1 MDNKHYIAL
10 ELDKVL
16 ELLAA
21 KTTSAAS
28 AQKAREII
36 PYSDPRD
43 VSRAIRQTADINTL
57 SVRFGTPGLGGIRD
71 CSQEILRAQVGGRLS
86 IPELLATCRTL
97 RTIRSVKDW
106 RRQAEEPT
114 SADHLFD
121 ALVPNRALEE
131 EIDRCILNEEEL
143 QDTAS
148 AELGSIRRK
157 IRKAQLSIR
166 EKLDSIIKSPQYAQV
181 LQEPIVTIRDGRFVV
196 PVKAERK
203 GELRGLVHDTSGS
216 GATVFVEPM
225 AVVDANNEIRILK
238 GEEQQEIDRILLDL
252 SQQVGEMGDLILQS
266 FSALVDLDLLFAK
279 SRLADAMRATVPEI
293 RTDRTL
299 KLNKARHP
307 LIPKEKV
314 VAVDIQLGGEFD
326 TLVITGPNTGGKTVA
341 LKTLGLLTL
350 MAACG
355 MLLPC
360 GEGSCVPV
368 FDRVLADIGD
378 EQSIEQSLST
388 FSAHITN
395 IISILEWAGPRSLV
409 LTDELGAGT
418 DPVEGAALAVSI
430 LEALREKGALVAAT
444 THYAEIK
451 MFALTTPGVENG
463 SCEFDVE
470 TLSPTYRLL
479 IGVPGRSNAFAIS
492 SRLGLPEG
500 VIQRARE
507 LVSSENTR
515 FEDVVSDLER
525 TRQELEKE
533 QLAAASRRQ
542 QMDALKKEM
551 EEERKRLYAQLDKEA
566 QEAREQARTIVER
579 VRSQTDLLLNEMEEL
594 KKQQDKEEFS
604 KKFAQLRAGYKGR
617 VEHLRD
623 LADPVAQRRG
633 ESYVLPR
640 KLRSGD
646 TVLLP
651 DLNIE
656 GTVLSGPDSAG
667 CYMVQSGILKS
678 KVKEEDLRLVDTKDR
693 KVTVNG
699 RRRVP
704 PSAAA
709 VGGKSV
715 RDARTEV
722 DIRGMDSIDGILEV
736 DRFLD
741 QASLMGL
748 GTVTIIHGKGTG
760 VLRAAVQEHL
770 RKVKCVKSFRP
781 GMYGEGEAGV
791 TIVELK

>member
-1 MDNKHYIAL
+1 MDNKHYLAL

-21 KTTSAAS
+21 KTTSEAS
-28 AQKAREII
+28 AQKARSLI

-43 VSRAIRQTADINTL
+43 VTRAIRQTADVNTL
-57 SVRFGTPGLGGIRD
+57 SARFGTPGLGGIRD
-71 CSQEILRAQVGGRLS
+71 CSQELHRAQVGGRLS
-86 IPELLATCRTL
+86 IPELLSVCRVL

-114 SADHLFD
+114 SVDHLFE
-121 ALVPNRALEE
+121 ALTPNRALEE
-131 EIDRCILNEEEL
+131 EIDRCILSEDEL

-148 AELGSIRRK
+148 AELASIRRK

-166 EKLDSIIKSPQYAQV
+166 ERLDSIIKSPQYTQV

-238 GEEQQEIDRILLDL
+238 GEEQQEVDRILLEL
-252 SQQVGEMGDLILQS
+252 SGRVGEMAELIHQS
-266 FSALVDLDLLFAK
+266 FSALVELDVLFAK
-279 SRLADAMRATVPEI
+279 SRLADTMAASVPEI

-299 KLNKARHP
+299 RLNKARHP
-307 LIPKEKV
+307 LIPREKV
-314 VAVDIQLGGEFD
+314 VPVDIALGGDFD

-418 DPVEGAALAVSI
+418 DPVEGAALAVAI

-451 MFALTTPGVENG
+451 MYALTTPGVENG
-463 SCEFDVE
+463 SCEFNVE

-492 SRLGLPEG
+492 QRLGLSG
-500 VIQRARE
+500 AVIDRAKE

-533 QLAAASRRQ
+533 QQAAASRRQ
-542 QMDALKKEM
+542 QMDSLKREM

-594 KKQQDKEEFS
+594 KKQQDKEEFAQ
-604 KKFAQLRAGYKGR
+604 KFAQLRAGYKGR
-617 VEHLRD
+617 VERLRD

-633 ESYVLPR
+633 EVYVLPR

-646 TVLLP
+646 TVLLT
-651 DLNIE
+651 DLNLE

-667 CYMVQSGILKS
+667 CYMVQAGILKS
-678 KVKEEDLRLVDTKDR
+678 KVKEENLRLVDTKDR

-699 RRRVP
+699 KRRVP
-704 PSAAA
+704 PSVAA

-722 DIRGMDSIDGILEV
+722 DIRGMDSIDGVLEV

-741 QASLMGL
+741 QAALLGL

-760 VLRAAVQEHL
+760 VLRAAVQDHL
-770 RKVKCVKSFRP
+770 KKAKHVKSFRP

>member
-1 MDNKHYIAL
+1 MENKHYIAL

-21 KTTSAAS
+21 KTTSEAS
-28 AQKAREII
+28 AARAREII
-36 PYSDPRD
+36 PYSDWRD
-43 VSRAIRQTADINTL
+43 VTRAIRETAEINTL
-57 SVRFGTPGLGGIRD
+57 SVRFGTPGLGGVRD
-71 CSQEILRAQVGGRLS
+71 CGTELHRAQVGGRLS
-86 IPELLATCRTL
+86 IPELLAVCRVL
-97 RTIRSVKDW
+97 RTIRAVKDW
-106 RRQAEEPT
+106 RKQAEEPT
-114 SADHLFD
+114 AVDYLFD
-121 ALVPNRALEE
+121 ALTPDRALEE

-166 EKLDSIIKSPQYAQV
+166 EKLDSIIRSPQYAQV

-225 AVVDANNEIRILK
+225 AVVDANNEIRILQ
-238 GEEQQEIDRILLDL
+238 GEEQQEIDRILLEL
-252 SQQVGEMGDLILQS
+252 SGRVGEMAELIAQS
-266 FSALVDLDLLFAK
+266 FDALTALDLLFAK
-279 SRLADAMRATVPEI
+279 SRLADAMGATVPEI
-293 RTDRTL
+293 RRDRVVR
-299 KLNKARHP
+299 LNKARHP

-314 VAVDIQLGGEFD
+314 VPVDILLGDGFD

-341 LKTLGLLTL
+341 LKTLGLLTS

-355 MLLPC
+355 LLLPC
-360 GEGSCVPV
+360 GDGSCVPV

-395 IISILEWAGPRSLV
+395 IISILDQAGPGSLV

-430 LEALREKGALVAAT
+430 LEALRRKGALIAAT

-451 MFALTTPGVENG
+451 MYALTTPGVENG

-492 SRLGLPEG
+492 HRLGLPDQ
-500 VIQRARE
+500 VIDRAKE

-515 FEDVVSDLER
+515 FEDVVTDLER
-525 TRQELEKE
+525 TRQALEKE
-533 QLAAASRRQ
+533 RQAAASRRQ
-542 QMDALKKEM
+542 QAESLKQEM
-551 EEERKRLYAQLDKEA
+551 EAERQRLYAQLDKEA
-566 QEAREQARTIVER
+566 QQARQQAQTMVER
-579 VRSQTDLLLNEMEEL
+579 VKSQTDLLLNEMEEL
-594 KKQQDKEEFS
+594 KKQKDKEDFS
-604 KKFAQLRAGYKGR
+604 EKLSQLRAGYKGR
-617 VEHLRD
+617 VERLRD

-633 ESYVLPR
+633 EEYVLPR
-640 KLRSGD
+640 KLQSGD
-646 TVLLP
+646 TVLLTG
-651 DLNIE
+651 LNLE
-656 GTVLSGPDSAG
+656 GTVLSGPDSSG
-667 CYMVQSGILKS
+667 CYLIQAGILKS
-678 KVKEEDLRLVDTKDR
+678 KVKEEELRLVDTKDR

-699 RRRVP
+699 RRRT
-704 PSAAA
+704 AAENK
-709 VGGKSV
+709 VD
-715 RDARTEV
+715 REARTEI
-722 DIRGMDSIDGILEV
+722 DIRGMDSIDGIATV

-741 QASLMGL
+741 QAAMMGM

-760 VLRAAVQEHL
+760 VLRTAIQNHL
-770 RKVKCVKSFRP
+770 RKLKNIKSFRP

-791 TIVELK
+791 TVVELK

>member
-1 MDNKHYIAL
+1 MKNKHYIAL

-28 AQKAREII
+28 AARARDLL
-36 PYSDPRD
+36 PYSDWRD
-43 VSRAIRQTADINTL
+43 VRRAVSQTAEINSL

-71 CSQEILRAQVGGRLS
+71 CGAELHRAQVGGRLS
-86 IPELLATCRTL
+86 IPELLSVCRVL

-114 SADHLFD
+114 GCDHLFG
-121 ALVPNRALEE
+121 ALTPNRALEE
-131 EIDRCILNEEEL
+131 EIDRCVLNDEEL

-148 AELGSIRRK
+148 AELASIRRK

-166 EKLDSIIKSPQYAQV
+166 ERLDSIIKSPQYAQV

-225 AVVDANNEIRILK
+225 AVVDANNEIRILR
-238 GEEQQEIDRILLDL
+238 GEEQEEVDRILLEL
-252 SQQVGEMGDLILQS
+252 SGRVGEMGEQIAES
-266 FSALVDLDLLFAK
+266 FDALVELDVLFAK
-279 SRLADAMRATVPEI
+279 SRLADAMGASVPEI
-293 RTDRTL
+293 RQDRL
-299 KLNKARHP
+299 LRLNKARHP
-307 LIPKEKV
+307 LIPRERV
-314 VAVDIQLGGEFD
+314 VPVDITLGDGFD

-355 MLLPC
+355 LLLPC
-360 GEGSCVPV
+360 GDGSCVPV

-395 IISILEWAGPRSLV
+395 IISILEWTGPRSLV

-430 LEALREKGALVAAT
+430 LEALRRKGALVAAT

-451 MFALTTPGVENG
+451 MYALTTPGVENG
-463 SCEFDVE
+463 SCEFNVE

-492 SRLGLPEG
+492 ARLGLPEE
-500 VIQRARE
+500 VIDRAKE

-533 QLAAASRRQ
+533 QQAAASRRQ
-542 QMDALKKEM
+542 QMDSLKAEM
-551 EEERKRLYAQLDKEA
+551 EEERQRLYARLDQEA
-566 QEAREQARTIVER
+566 QQARQQAQTMVER
-579 VRSQTDLLLNEMEEL
+579 VKSQTDLLLNELEEL

-604 KKFAQLRAGYKGR
+604 QKLSQLRAGYKGR
-617 VEHLRD
+617 IEHLRD
-623 LADPVAQRRG
+623 MADPVAQRRG
-633 ESYVLPR
+633 EAYTLPR

-646 TVLLP
+646 TVLLTG
-651 DLNIE
+651 LNLE
-656 GTVLSGPDSAG
+656 GTVLSGPDSSG
-667 CYMVQSGILKS
+667 CYMVQAGILKS
-678 KVKEEDLRLVDTKDR
+678 KVKEEELRLVDTKDR

-699 RRRVP
+699 RRRATSTESRVN
-704 PSAAA
+704 
-709 VGGKSV
+709 
-715 RDARTEV
+715 REARTEI
-722 DIRGMDSIDGILEV
+722 DIRGMDTIDGIATV

-741 QASLMGL
+741 QAALMGM

-760 VLRAAVQEHL
+760 ALRTAIQNHL
-770 RKVKCVKSFRP
+770 RKLKSIKSFRP

-791 TIVELK
+791 TVVELK

>member
-1 MDNKHYIAL
+1 MENKHYIAL

-21 KTTSAAS
+21 KTTCEAS
-28 AQKAREII
+28 ALRARELI
-36 PYSDPRD
+36 PYSDWRD
-43 VSRAIRQTADINTL
+43 VSRAVRQTAQINTL
-57 SVRFGTPGLGGIRD
+57 SIRFGTPGLGGIRD
-71 CSQEILRAQVGGRLS
+71 CTAPLHRAAVGGRLS
-86 IPELLATCRTL
+86 IPELLSVCRVL
-97 RTIRSVKDW
+97 RTIRAVRDW
-106 RRQAEEPT
+106 RRQTEDPT
-114 SADHLFD
+114 DADGLFD
-121 ALVPNRALEE
+121 ALTPNRALEE
-131 EIDRCILNEEEL
+131 EIDRCILNDEEL

-148 AELGSIRRK
+148 PELASIRRK

-166 EKLDSIIKSPQYAQV
+166 EKLERIIKSPQYAQV
-181 LQEPIVTIRDGRFVV
+181 LQEAIITIRDGRSVV
-196 PVKAERK
+196 PVKVERK
-203 GELRGLVHDTSGS
+203 GELPGLVHDTSS
-216 GATVFVEPM
+216 SKATVFVEPM
-225 AVVDANNEIRILK
+225 AVVEANNEIRLLQ
-238 GEEQQEIDRILLDL
+238 GEEQEEVDRILLEL
-252 SQQVGEMGDLILQS
+252 SGRVGEMASLIQES
-266 FSALVDLDLLFAK
+266 FSALVELDLLFAK
-279 SRLADAMRATVPEI
+279 SRLADAMRASVPEI
-293 RTDRTL
+293 RQDRIL
-299 KLNKARHP
+299 RLNRARHP

-314 VAVDIQLGGEFD
+314 VPVDIALGDSFD

-360 GEGSCVPV
+360 GDGSCVPV

-430 LEALREKGALVAAT
+430 LEALRQKGALIAAT

-451 MFALTTPGVENG
+451 MYALTTPGVKNG
-463 SCEFDVE
+463 SCEFNVE

-492 SRLGLPEG
+492 QRLGLPEG
-500 VIQRARE
+500 VIGRAKE
-507 LVSSENTR
+507 LVSTENTR

-533 QLAAASRRQ
+533 QQAAASRRQ

-551 EEERKRLYAQLDKEA
+551 EEERQRLYAQLDKEA
-566 QEAREQARTIVER
+566 QEARQQAQTMVER
-579 VRSQTDLLLNEMEEL
+579 VKSQTDLLLNELEEL
-594 KKQQDKEEFS
+594 KKQQDKEDFA
-604 KKFAQLRAGYKGR
+604 KKLSQLRSGYKGR
-617 VEHLRD
+617 MEHLRD
-623 LADPVAQRRG
+623 LADPVARQRG
-633 ESYVLPR
+633 EAYTLPR
-640 KLRSGD
+640 KLQSGD
-646 TVLLP
+646 TVLLTG
-651 DLNIE
+651 LNIE
-656 GTVLSGPDSAG
+656 GTVLSGPDSSG
-667 CYMVQSGILKS
+667 CYMVQAGILKS
-678 KVKEEDLRLVDTKDR
+678 KVKEEELRLVDTKER

-699 RRRVP
+699 RRRTTTESKVN
-704 PSAAA
+704 
-709 VGGKSV
+709 
-715 RDARTEV
+715 REARTEI
-722 DIRGMDSIDGILEV
+722 DIRGMDTIDGIATV

-741 QASLMGL
+741 QAALMGM

-760 VLRAAVQEHL
+760 ALRTAIQNHL
-770 RKVKCVKSFRP
+770 RKVKVVKSFRP

-791 TIVELK
+791 TVVELK